1 MLYLL
6 TDSEQGKVIRV
17 VPTSDPVNQATLSAA
32 TTIMQGQQP

>member
-17 VPTSDPVNQATLSAA
+17 VPVSDPANQANLSAA
-32 TTIMQGQQP
+32 MTTEQGQ